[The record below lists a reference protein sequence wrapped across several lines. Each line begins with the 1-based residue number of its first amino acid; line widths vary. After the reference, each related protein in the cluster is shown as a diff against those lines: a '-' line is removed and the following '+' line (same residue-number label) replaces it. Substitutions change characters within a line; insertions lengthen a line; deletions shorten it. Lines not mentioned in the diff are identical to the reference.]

1 MWCPVAVFLR
11 MSGSYCSYMSSLA
24 RTRVFIFLSVEK
36 GCWRKCG
43 KGWGQ
48 CGITEP
54 CHEAWWWFGAS
65 LLTYSEVGW
74 LSFHLWNEN
83 WTFLMSR
90 VGWWVIHIKTPWGL
104 FLSHTVFEGLWWSTL
119 DSGIPSC
126 VKLKG
131 KKRPGDPVVYDFLS
145 FFLNLDIQEI
155 HFGFEMHCS
164 QQIWPFYRTHSSL
177 FCLLSPTSCVLI
189 FHRL

>member
-1 MWCPVAVFLR
+1 MP
-11 MSGSYCSYMSSLA
+11 CSSIPEDVWELLLIHVKLSKDQSFY
-24 RTRVFIFLSVEK
+24 IFE
-36 GCWRKCG
+36 CG
-43 KGWGQ
+43 KRLLKKVWERVRSVWDHRTMPWSLMVIWG
-48 CGITEP
+48 I
-54 CHEAWWWFGAS
+54 
-65 LLTYSEVGW
+65 
-74 LSFHLWNEN
+74 SFNLFWGRLALFSHLWNEN

-104 FLSHTVFEGLWWSTL
+104 FLSHTVFEGLWCSTL

-131 KKRPGDPVVYDFLS
+131 KKRPGDPVVFDFLS
-145 FFLNLDIQEI
+145 FFLNLEIEEI